1 MSKLSE
7 MEAYVAVVRE
17 GGFSAAARKLGLTPS
32 ALSKQVGRLEQ
43 RLEVSLLHRNTRHV
57 QLTEVG
63 RAYYEGS
70 RAIVQQIVDLED
82 RVTEHRGGPRGT
94 VRVSLPPGLMRTQIL
109 GMLNDFYRRYP
120 DVRLVFESS
129 DRFLDLVDEG
139 IDVAV
144 RVGELADSSLIA
156 RRIAR
161 FHRIVVAAPQY
172 IEEHGAPQ
180 APAELA
186 DHNCLAVGVNQRSM
200 NRWEFVGPDG
210 PELITVSGNFET
222 NTMEALH
229 DAAVAGIGI
238 ARVSPLLAAPALA
251 AGELLPLLERFVPP
265 ARSTLQV
272 VYPPKRHLSG
282 AVRVFIDALVD
293 HLTKASATIGLGL
306 TGAEPTPAAAP

>member
-1 MSKLSE
+1 MSKQSE
-7 MEAYVAVVRE
+7 MEAFVAVVRE
-17 GGFSAAARKLGLTPS
+17 GGFSAAARKLALTPS

-57 QLTEVG
+57 QLTDIG

-82 RVTEHRGGPRGT
+82 TVTEHRAGPRGT

-109 GMLNDFYRRYP
+109 GMLSDFYRRYP

-129 DRFLDLVDEG
+129 DRYLDLVDEG

-144 RVGELADSSLIA
+144 RVGELTDSSLIA

-186 DHNCLAVGVNQRSM
+186 THNCLAVGVNQRSM

-210 PELITVSGNFET
+210 PELITVSGNFEA
-222 NTMEALH
+222 NTMEAVH

-238 ARVSPLLAAPALA
+238 ARVSPFLAAPALT
-251 AGELLPLLERFVPP
+251 AGQLRPLLERFVPP
-265 ARSTLQV
+265 ARATLQV

-282 AVRVFIDALVD
+282 AVRVFIDALVA
-293 HLTKASATIGLGL
+293 HLSEVCATIGL
-306 TGAEPTPAAAP
+306 TSAEVAPESAS